1 MKKLINFGI
10 MVLMFGLALYIPNL
24 NSTLLGINLTTAD
37 SIIVSII
44 QLALIIIG
52 FGFLVK
58 TVGED

>member
-37 SIIVSII
+37 SSIVTLI
-44 QLALIIIG
+44 QLAFIIIG